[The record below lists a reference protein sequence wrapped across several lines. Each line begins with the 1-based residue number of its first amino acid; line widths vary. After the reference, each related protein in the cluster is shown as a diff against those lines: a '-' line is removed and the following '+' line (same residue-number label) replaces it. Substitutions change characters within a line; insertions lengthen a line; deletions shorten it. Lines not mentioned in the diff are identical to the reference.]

1 MIPYSK
7 QNITKEDEDVL
18 KKALFDPFLTQGPK
32 VGEFEN
38 SLSQKHNC
46 ADAVACSS
54 GSAALHLAYAAC
66 GIDQDGI
73 ETSSCHYF
81 CFHCQRLQAPR
92 CSSFILRC

>member
-18 KKALFDPFLTQGPK
+18 KKALFDPFTQGPK

-54 GSAALHLAYAAC
+54 GSALYTLLTLHAELIKMA
-66 GIDQDGI
+66 
-73 ETSSCHYF
+73 
-81 CFHCQRLQAPR
+81 
-92 CSSFILRC
+92 